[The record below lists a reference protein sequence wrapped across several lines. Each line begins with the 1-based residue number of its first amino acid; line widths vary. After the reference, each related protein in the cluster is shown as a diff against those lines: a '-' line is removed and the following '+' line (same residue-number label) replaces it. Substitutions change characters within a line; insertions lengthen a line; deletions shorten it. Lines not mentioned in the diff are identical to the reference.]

1 MESKTK
7 SYGRLKAACYTS
19 NIAMSAVT
27 NLAPILF
34 LSFKE
39 LYGISFAMLGLLVA
53 INFTTQLIVDLL
65 LSLFSHKLNMS
76 LTVKLTPVI
85 TAVGLLVFAAA
96 PLLFPASPFIGL
108 VIGTVIYAAS
118 GGLVEVLISPV
129 IAAIP
134 SDDPDREVSKLHSS
148 YAWGCVASLPLLS
161 LFILGFGGEA
171 WQILTLICALI
182 PITGAILYLGTEL
195 PELKTPER
203 IGGAIKQFKNPALWF
218 SVLAIFLG
226 GATECTMSQWASGY
240 IEAALGIDKIWGDI
254 FGVTLF
260 AVMLGIGRTLYSKY
274 GKSPEPILFFGSLGS
289 VVCYLVAALSPSP
302 IISLIACAMTGLCAS
317 MLWPG
322 TLIYAADRIPSGGV
336 LVYAMMAA
344 GGDLGASVGPQLV
357 GAVADIASA
366 SGWLGDILTGSA
378 EAVGMRVGMLAV
390 SVLPILA
397 ACVYAVIYRRYRQN
411 MQIRLDK

>member
-118 GGLVEVLISPV
+118 GGLVEVLITPV

-171 WQILTLICALI
+171 WQILTLLCALI
-182 PITGAILYLGTEL
+182 PITSAILYLGTEL
-195 PELKTPER
+195 PALKTPER

-274 GKSPEPILFFGSLGS
+274 GKSPEPILFFGSVGS
-289 VVCYLVAALSPSP
+289 VVCYIIAALSPSP
-302 IISLIACAMTGLCAS
+302 IISLIACALTGLCAS

-366 SGWLGDILTGSA
+366 SGWLGDVLTGSA
-378 EAVGMRVGMLAV
+378 EAVGMRVGMLAG

-397 ACVYAVIYRRYRQN
+397 VCVYAVIYRRYRRN
-411 MQIRLDK
+411 MQIKLDK